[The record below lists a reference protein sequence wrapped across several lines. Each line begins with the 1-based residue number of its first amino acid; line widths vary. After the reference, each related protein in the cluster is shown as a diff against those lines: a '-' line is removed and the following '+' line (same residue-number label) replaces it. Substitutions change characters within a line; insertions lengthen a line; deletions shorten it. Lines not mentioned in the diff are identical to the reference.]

1 MWLAKATRWLSRVV
15 EPVSKFWHYVGA
27 GILAAMMF
35 LTAADVALRY
45 FFNRPIMGSYELTG
59 FMMALIISFSLA
71 YCGVK
76 KGHVIVDLA
85 ISHFPQ
91 RTQAII
97 GSITCLFSLVLLS
110 LITWQGA
117 IYAKLQF
124 YSHYSSTVLMIPFF
138 PFVGAVAFGIGIF
151 CLVILRDFFDFL
163 SQAAKK

>member
-1 MWLAKATRWLSRVV
+1 MWLTKATSWLSRVV
-15 EPVSKFWHYVGA
+15 EPISRVLHYVGV
-27 GILAAMMF
+27 GILAVMMF

-45 FFNRPIMGSYELTG
+45 LFNRPIMGSYELTG
-59 FMMALIISFSLA
+59 FMMALLISFGLA
-71 YCGVK
+71 YCGVE

-85 ISHFPQ
+85 ISRFPQ
-91 RTQAII
+91 RTKTIV
-97 GSITCLFSLVLLS
+97 GSVTCLFSLVLLS

-151 CLVILRDFFDFL
+151 CLVVLRDFFDFL
-163 SQAAKK
+163 SQSVNK